1 MQTTATVQPA
11 TTTESIIYKGRIP
24 FTAILLSYS
33 GWFIL
38 IATLSGIGLPVLLL
52 IAFIRSLQNHLEITD
67 ERIEYTHGLFTQVN
81 ETIELF
87 RVKDSNFRQTFLQRI
102 FGVGTVTIQS
112 SDKSAPV
119 ISFPFRNPKSLV
131 NDLRKAVNAQRDKRG
146 YRIVENS

>member
-24 FTAILLSYS
+24 FTAILLSY
-33 GWFIL
+33 GWRIL
-38 IATLSGIGLPVLLL
+38 TVFPIPL
-52 IAFIRSLQNHLEITD
+52 AFIRSLQNHLEITD
-67 ERIEYTHGLFTQVN
+67 ERIEYTHGIFTQVN

-87 RVKDSNFRQTFLQRI
+87 RVKDSNFRQTFLQRL
-102 FGVGTVTIQS
+102 FNVGIVTIQS

-119 ISFPFRNPKSLV
+119 ISFPFRNPKLLV
-131 NDLRKAVNAQRDKRG
+131 SDLRKCVNAQRDKRG